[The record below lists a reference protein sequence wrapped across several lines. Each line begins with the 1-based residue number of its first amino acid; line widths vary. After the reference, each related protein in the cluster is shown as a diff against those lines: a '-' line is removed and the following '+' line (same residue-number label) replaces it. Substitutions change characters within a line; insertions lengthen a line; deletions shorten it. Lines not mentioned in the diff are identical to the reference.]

1 MIDLGIKPF
10 NLDDRQQDIVKEI
23 LAGMTVE
30 EKIGQLF
37 CPCLSAFDENAINYY
52 VKDLKVGALMI
63 RPFAR
68 EGLCENIAKVQNMG
82 KIPLLMA
89 ANLENGG
96 CGAVAEGTMFANPM
110 GCAATGDEENG
121 YRLGKVSCAEAAEV
135 GINWGFAP
143 VVDIDKNYHNPIAN
157 IRTFGDDAHT
167 VLSFAREYIRAAKE
181 EGVMP
186 TIKHFPGDGMDERD
200 QHLLVSVND
209 CSFDAW
215 MESYG
220 MVYAQLI
227 EEGVPAI
234 MAGHIAAPYVAREV
248 SPQISD
254 REALFP
260 ASQSEALLNGILREK
275 LGFNGLIVTDS
286 TLMVG
291 YMQNMPRKLAI
302 PRSIACGADMIL
314 FNRSLEEDIGYIHS
328 GLEAGILSEARLDE
342 AVLRILGTKMSCGL
356 FDKKHPAAKTSSLS
370 PEITKTWVRNVAD
383 RAVTLVK
390 DDRDLLPISPEKT
403 KRIFLNVIENK
414 EDNRSPFARE
424 IKKRLQREGF
434 EVTLYRRKYSFDAA
448 SLTLEKITP
457 TVKKRLDEILC
468 NTEQFVGKYDLALI
482 VLNLKT
488 ASNATVVRINWSV
501 LFGMGNDLPWYSGE
515 MPLVAVSFCNPYHLL
530 DIPMAHAY
538 INAYSDNEATLDA
551 AFDKLM
557 GRSAFYG
564 KSPVDPFCGKLDT
577 RL

>member
-248 SPQISD
+248 RPQISD

-488 ASNATVVRINWSV
+488 ASNETVVRINWSV

>member
-248 SPQISD
+248 RPQISD

>member
-248 SPQISD
+248 RPQISD

-260 ASQSEALLNGILREK
+260 ASQSEALLNGILRKK

>member
-1 MIDLGIKPF
+1 
-10 NLDDRQQDIVKEI
+10 
-23 LAGMTVE
+23 
-30 EKIGQLF
+30 
-37 CPCLSAFDENAINYY
+37 
-52 VKDLKVGALMI
+52 
-63 RPFAR
+63 
-68 EGLCENIAKVQNMG
+68 
-82 KIPLLMA
+82 
-89 ANLENGG
+89 
-96 CGAVAEGTMFANPM
+96 
-110 GCAATGDEENG
+110 
-121 YRLGKVSCAEAAEV
+121 
-135 GINWGFAP
+135 
-143 VVDIDKNYHNPIAN
+143 
-157 IRTFGDDAHT
+157 
-167 VLSFAREYIRAAKE
+167 
-181 EGVMP
+181 MP

-234 MAGHIAAPYVAREV
+234 MAGHIAAPYVVREV
-248 SPQISD
+248 RPQISD

>member
-1 MIDLGIKPF
+1 MIDLGTKPF
-10 NLDDRQQDIVKEI
+10 NLDNRQQDIVKEI

-52 VKDLKVGALMI
+52 VIDLKVGALMI

-68 EGLCENIAKVQNMG
+68 EGLCENIVKVQNVG

>member
-1 MIDLGIKPF
+1 
-10 NLDDRQQDIVKEI
+10 
-23 LAGMTVE
+23 
-30 EKIGQLF
+30 
-37 CPCLSAFDENAINYY
+37 
-52 VKDLKVGALMI
+52 
-63 RPFAR
+63 
-68 EGLCENIAKVQNMG
+68 
-82 KIPLLMA
+82 
-89 ANLENGG
+89 
-96 CGAVAEGTMFANPM
+96 
-110 GCAATGDEENG
+110 
-121 YRLGKVSCAEAAEV
+121 
-135 GINWGFAP
+135 
-143 VVDIDKNYHNPIAN
+143 
-157 IRTFGDDAHT
+157 
-167 VLSFAREYIRAAKE
+167 
-181 EGVMP
+181 
-186 TIKHFPGDGMDERD
+186 
-200 QHLLVSVND
+200 
-209 CSFDAW
+209 
-215 MESYG
+215 
-220 MVYAQLI
+220 
-227 EEGVPAI
+227 
-234 MAGHIAAPYVAREV
+234 
-248 SPQISD
+248 
-254 REALFP
+254 
-260 ASQSEALLNGILREK
+260 
-275 LGFNGLIVTDS
+275 
-286 TLMVG
+286 
-291 YMQNMPRKLAI
+291 
-302 PRSIACGADMIL
+302 MIL

>member
-1 MIDLGIKPF
+1 MIDLGTKPF
-10 NLDDRQQDIVKEI
+10 NLDDRQQVIVKEI

-121 YRLGKVSCAEAAEV
+121 YRLGKVSCSEAAEV

-248 SPQISD
+248 RPQISD

-314 FNRSLEEDIGYIHS
+314 FNRSLEEDIGYIHC

-390 DDRDLLPISPEKT
+390 DDRVLLPISPEKT